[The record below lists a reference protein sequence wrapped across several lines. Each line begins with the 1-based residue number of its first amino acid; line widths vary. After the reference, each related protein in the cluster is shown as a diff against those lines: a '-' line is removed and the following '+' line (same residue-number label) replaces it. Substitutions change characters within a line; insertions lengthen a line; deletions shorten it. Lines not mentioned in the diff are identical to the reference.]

1 VNGVP
6 APNRGVLPGP
16 GRGLRLFR
24 AALSG
29 AALVAVVLA
38 VPAVLSLVGGSPFS
52 HLWMAHTT
60 RAELLHRSYEPR
72 LVDKWLVGGGL
83 LLAWVT
89 WAWMTICVVL
99 ELRSRATG
107 RLSSRLPASRTMQ
120 SVAACLVSTA
130 LAMSAASRVESEP
143 KVAGTSVPVIRSGA
157 GVVRVIEILEP
168 VRAGVGFDGA
178 SLRSEGLGA
187 LTTFDRYAEGLP
199 VGPVDASGPI
209 ASGPITSGPI
219 TSGPITS
226 GPITGAP
233 SDRLV
238 DGGQRRAEVSPHPTH
253 VVRPRETLWSI
264 AADRLGSARRWKEIA
279 ELNYGVGQAD
289 GGTLTPEHWITPG
302 WRLNLPRATQAPIT
316 DPPPSF
322 GDGLPRYTDGFD
334 GPPVESPVD
343 PAERQLPITPVGGG
357 VVGAG
362 VVNLLERM
370 RRVQQR
376 HRQVGGFIK
385 LPDKSGREVEQRLRL
400 GDGSATVHDVDRA
413 VHLLARAWTTT
424 GEDAPAISGV
434 RVHSDAIELVMG
446 GGGIGDPPDP
456 FVPTA
461 GGGSFLIG
469 RDALSDPGSAG
480 RELEM
485 GKAPLPLLATMGQ
498 GTNGMVMVNL
508 ESLGSLVVGGDPAVC
523 EGVVRCLALEL
534 ATSRWAEEFDLVLV
548 GFGAELERFERVT
561 CATDVPSL
569 IRRLDHRR
577 ICGRALL
584 EATGYR
590 SFAHARFV
598 ESADSWDPLVVI
610 CGPMTREPGLAEL
623 LEVASDPR
631 LGSAIVSVGH
641 RTDSSHVVTL
651 SGAERPSSFDLLG
664 SVLLPQRI
672 EADELDAVNLL
683 FDTASNRQSVLSSDE
698 PYLNLPVPM
707 PAAVPTSRPVAV
719 PVFGSEPDED
729 TPPVLGG
736 AVHQVEVA
744 VLGPVEIRGAAREFT
759 RAWASELV
767 VYLALHPNG
776 ASNEAWATA
785 LWPDRLMAPSS
796 LHSTASVARRSLGQ
810 SPDGR
815 DHLPRSHGRL
825 ALSKTVGTDWDRFV
839 CLTDSGHT
847 DSWRSALELVRGRPF
862 EGLRSSDW
870 PILEGIGPAIE
881 AAVVDLAGRLAG
893 ACLQAGDP
901 RGAEWAAR
909 KGLLASPYDERLY
922 RMLLRAAD
930 AAGNPAGVESVMA
943 ELIKLV
949 ADDVEPLDSVHPST
963 MDLYRSLTRR
973 RAGAVIRA

>member
-1 VNGVP
+1 MNGGP
-6 APNRGVLPGP
+6 ATDRGILPGP
-16 GRGLRLFR
+16 GRSQRLLW

-29 AALVAVVLA
+29 VALVAVVLA
-38 VPAVLSLVGGSPFS
+38 VPLVLSVVGGSPFS
-52 HLWMAHTT
+52 HLVMAHTT

-72 LVDKWLVGGGL
+72 LVDNWLVSGGL
-83 LLAWVT
+83 LLAWISWT
-89 WAWMTICVVL
+89 WMTVCVVL

-107 RLSSRLPASRTMQ
+107 RSSRRLPASRTMQ
-120 SVAACLVSTA
+120 SVAACLVGTA
-130 LAMSAASRVESEP
+130 LAMSAAPRGMSEP
-143 KVAGTSVPVIRSGA
+143 KVAQMSVPVIRSGA
-157 GVVRVIEILEP
+157 GVVRVIEDLEP
-168 VRAGVGFDGA
+168 VRVGVGSDGV
-178 SLRSEGLGA
+178 SIRSAGLGDPTA
-187 LTTFDRYAEGLP
+187 FDRYGEGLST
-199 VGPVDASGPI
+199 GPVYATELIKSEPI
-209 ASGPITSGPI
+209 KSEPIKSEPIKPEPMTSGPM
-219 TSGPITS
+219 TSALTDQLI
-226 GPITGAP
+226 
-233 SDRLV
+233 
-238 DGGQRRAEVSPHPTH
+238 DGSLGTAGSPPHPSH

-289 GGTLTPEHWITPG
+289 EGALTPEHWITPG
-302 WRLNLPRATQAPIT
+302 WSLSLPQPAHAPT
-316 DPPPSF
+316 SDPPPSF
-322 GDGLPRYTDGFD
+322 ADGLPRYANGFV
-334 GPPVESPVD
+334 GPTGESPIN
-343 PAERQLPITPVGGG
+343 PAQRQLPLTPVGGG

-376 HRQVGGFIK
+376 HRHEGGYIR
-385 LPDKSGREVEQRLRL
+385 LPDRSGREVEQRLRI

-413 VHLLARAWTTT
+413 LRLLVRAWSAT
-424 GEDAPAISGV
+424 GGDAPAISGV

-446 GGGIGDPPDP
+446 DGGIGDLPDP

-461 GGGSFLIG
+461 GGGSFLID
-469 RDALSDPGSAG
+469 RDALSDSGPAG
-480 RELEM
+480 REMKM
-485 GKAPLPLLATMGQ
+485 GKAPLPLLATVGQ
-498 GTNGMVMVNL
+498 GTNGVVMVNL
-508 ESLGSLVVGGDPAVC
+508 ETLGSLVVGGDPAVC
-523 EGVVRCLALEL
+523 EGVVRCLALEF
-534 ATSRWAEEFDLVLV
+534 ATSCWAADFDLVLV

-561 CATDVPSL
+561 SAPDVPSL

-577 ICGRALL
+577 IGGSALL
-584 EATGYR
+584 EATGYQ

-598 ESADSWDPLVVI
+598 ESSDSWDPLVVI
-610 CGPMTREPGLAEL
+610 CGPMTREPRLAEL

-664 SVLLPQRI
+664 SILLPQRI
-672 EADELDAVNLL
+672 GPDELDAVNLL
-683 FDTASNRQSVLSSDE
+683 LDTASNRESVLSSDE
-698 PYLNLPVPM
+698 PYVNLPVPM
-707 PAAVPTSRPVAV
+707 PVS
-719 PVFGSEPDED
+719 GSEPDED

-736 AVHQVEVA
+736 EAHQVEVA

-767 VYLALHPNG
+767 IYLALHPNG

-810 SPDGR
+810 SQDGL

-839 CLTDSGHT
+839 SLADSGHM
-847 DSWRSALELVRGRPF
+847 DNWRSALELVRGRPF

-881 AAVVDLAGRLAG
+881 AAVVDLSGRLAG
-893 ACLQAGDP
+893 ACLRAGDP

-949 ADDVEPLDSVHPST
+949 ADDVEPLDSVHPNT

-973 RAGAVIRA
+973 RAPTVTRR